1 MSRISEIAQRHI
13 LLTVGVAFIVGLILG
28 LVVLGW
34 GVWPVQ
40 WSGNARPADLDAVWQ
55 QHYLA
60 MTADSFSV
68 TGDAAAAQE
77 RVQALTSSKS
87 SMAQI
92 TQELSKLAEERTAAG
107 DADGAKRL
115 IALAGVVGTQLPEVS
130 PTVAAAATPG
140 AAASAATEPLQ
151 SRFLRVLGLAVLV
164 LVILA
169 GLLLLVYFLQSRT
182 VSEMPAEEPR
192 LATAGASANVQA
204 TAVAPP
210 AMVNESRQPVVAPQ
224 PQPRVAAPQAP
235 VTTPAPQTAALGPFV
250 ATYNLGDIDF
260 DMSFGIESPNGDFLG
275 ECGLGMAEVIGGG
288 ETQRVT
294 AFEVWLF
301 DKTDIRTVA
310 IVLASEHAYNDAAL
324 RTKLA
329 SRGEIVLAQ
338 PGQIFSVKTSSLKL
352 EGRVLDMAYGGGDVP
367 SQSYFT
373 AFSVEL
379 SPTPISSE
387 A

>member
-1 MSRISEIAQRHI
+1 MLATLAI
-13 LLTVGVAFIVGLILG
+13 VFVVGLVLG

-40 WSGNARPADLDAVWQ
+40 WSGNARPADLDEAWQ
-55 QHYLA
+55 ANYLA
-60 MTADSFSV
+60 MTADSFAF
-68 TGDAAAAQE
+68 TGDAVAAQE
-77 RVQALTSSKS
+77 RVQALVSSKRT
-87 SMAQI
+87 MAQI
-92 TQELSKLAEERTAAG
+92 AQDLRALADERTAAG
-107 DADGAKRL
+107 DTEGAKRVL
-115 IALAGVVGTQLPEVS
+115 ALAGVAGAPLPEVS
-130 PTVAAAATPG
+130 PTGAPAATPVSRP
-140 AAASAATEPLQ
+140 AQEPLQ

-182 VSEMPAEEPR
+182 VTEAPAEETR
-192 LATAGASANVQA
+192 LAPA
-204 TAVAPP
+204 TAAAHTGTAATPAVASEPRPAVVSAPPVAP
-210 AMVNESRQPVVAPQ
+210 VA
-224 PQPRVAAPQAP
+224 QAP
-235 VTTPAPQTAALGPFV
+235 LTPPPQTAALGPFV

-260 DMSFGIESPNGDFLG
+260 DMSFGIESSSGDFLG

-288 ETQRVT
+288 DTQRVT

-310 IVLASEHAYNDAAL
+310 IVLASNHAYNDAAL

-338 PGQIFSVKTSSLKL
+338 PGQVFSVKTSSLKL
-352 EGRVLDMAYGGGDVP
+352 EGRILDLAYGGGDVP
-367 SQSYFT
+367 PQSYFT

-379 SPTPISSE
+379 SPMPITGE